1 MDNNLGLTS
10 SFVISSNDL
19 IEAKYDYSLWEKRV
33 FVYMISTLKRDD
45 TGFKPV
51 RIYIRDLMRFFG
63 TQSNNDYSVI
73 RAIPETISQKPFYVP
88 YSTAEGFKRWNII
101 NVLSIG
107 SQPEVGDRSEGNAYI
122 ELKFNSDLIPYLLE
136 LKEKFTKYD
145 IRNITGLKSVYSI
158 RLYEYMKENEFRKG
172 SFEITVDALKEMFF
186 MSAKDNDGKELYPL
200 YADFKKRVLL
210 KAQEDLLAHCDIRF
224 TFWEK
229 KQGKKVTSVVFEV
242 ETNHKVKQNDLSN
255 VVMVENEI
263 NKDVKKVKQELFNE
277 LFSQAK
283 VLDISESALR
293 YVIENYSI
301 SSVRQGF
308 EYTMLEF
315 NKGKIKENVEGYFIT
330 AVKNGYTSSAFEK
343 AQKQK
348 LKSVERKK
356 LEEEYKKLASKLA
369 LMRDEYDI
377 KRNSIIRE
385 LTSED
390 DEITQNAIDALQS
403 ELQNYFRLK
412 NLDPADLDIEH
423 YRQDPILRV
432 YVIEKIQKQNA
443 EAFEALKPLQEEINR
458 VGEDLEKL
466 R

>member
-1 MDNNLGLTS
+1 MENNLGLTT

-33 FVYMISTLKRDD
+33 FLYMISTLKRND

-88 YSTAEGFKRWNII
+88 YTTPEGFKRWNIVS
-101 NVLSIG
+101 VLSIG

-172 SFEITVDALKEMFF
+172 SFEIKIEALKDMFF

-210 KAQEDLLAHCDIRF
+210 KAQEDLLQHCDIRF
-224 TFWEK
+224 SFWEK

-242 ETNHKVKQNDLSN
+242 ESN
-255 VVMVENEI
+255 QKIKHNEAQTSEINENETE
-263 NKDVKKVKQELFNE
+263 KDTKKQRQDLFKE
-277 LFSQAK
+277 LFSQAQ
-283 VLDISESALR
+283 VLDIGESALKH
-293 YVIENYSI
+293 VIENYSA
-301 SSVRQGF
+301 SAVRQGF
-308 EYTMLEF
+308 EYTMLEYG
-315 NKGKIKENVEGYFIT
+315 KGKVKENVEGYFIT
-330 AVKNGYTSSAFEK
+330 AVKNGYTSSTFEK
-343 AQKQK
+343 VQKQK
-348 LKSVERKK
+348 QRSMERKQR
-356 LEEEYKKLASKLA
+356 EAEYKTLAMQLA
-369 LMRDEYDI
+369 HLRDEYDLR
-377 KRNSIIRE
+377 RNAIIRE
-385 LTSED
+385 ITTENED
-390 DEITQNAIDALQS
+390 ITLHAIDALQAD
-403 ELQNYFRLK
+403 LQNYFRLK
-412 NLDPADLDIEH
+412 NLDPADLDIED

-432 YVIEKIQKQNA
+432 YVIEKIQAQNPM
-443 EAFEALKPLQEEINR
+443 AFEPLAALKEDIER
-458 VGEDLEKL
+458 VGEELEKL
-466 R
+466 K